1 MVNNE
6 SEEGG
11 FEAQLASLYG
21 ERESL
26 QRELGTADSEEVIQ
40 MFKNFE
46 AQLKSLYQEREA
58 GGGAGGSS
66 NDAAV
71 DEILS
76 LRTKLGDSMRPEITF
91 EAAEGRRSIRAVWKA
106 A

>member
-26 QRELGTADSEEVIQ
+26 QRELGTADAEEVIQ

-46 AQLKSLYQEREA
+46 EQLKSLYQEREA
-58 GGGAGGSS
+58 GVSGGSNA
-66 NDAAV
+66 NDNAV
-71 DEILS
+71 DEILM

-91 EAAEGRRSIRAVWKA
+91 EAAEGRRTIRAVWKA